1 MGFKKELGNFKL
13 SSQIA
18 VGRKREAEEQWTG
31 VIAEVS
37 ADLLMV
43 VVLVMMDLEAMVDA
57 VWEEEEGKRR

>member
-1 MGFKKELGNFKL
+1 M
-13 SSQIA
+13 
-18 VGRKREAEEQWTG
+18 
-31 VIAEVS
+31 IAEVS